1 VNDTIIKLPNGD
13 FTSVSHLKNFYYNN
27 GYLGESKKIKLHEYM
42 IIDNKAEKIHNIFV
56 HTFIIGDVEDPDLY
70 AAEPLWQWQQSEMG
84 QWVMERSVETPMWHR
99 QADPMSYG
107 HQYAVEA
114 WLKGADYT
122 FWVLKWGNLD
132 KKDNR

>member
-1 VNDTIIKLPNGD
+1 MIKGL
-13 FTSVSHLKNFYYNN
+13 
-27 GYLGESKKIKLHEYM
+27 
-42 IIDNKAEKIHNIFV
+42 A
-56 HTFIIGDVEDPDLY
+56 
-70 AAEPLWQWQQSEMG
+70 
-84 QWVMERSVETPMWHR
+84 
-99 QADPMSYG
+99 ADPMSYG